1 LPIKSTLAVQLLAF
15 QLQLPTTT
23 KTTSTDPKK
32 THVKKQGSPSTS
44 SSSSSSSSGSGGG
57 TSDGGGGSGGGIHHV
72 KIKKVKKPDISGST
86 NPGGTI
92 GSTSSTTGTDT
103 TTTGGGGGGSINGS
117 PGGNGGTNGQVGTG
131 GTTGVINS
139 PSGGGSNSP
148 PIKCKSNE
156 ILKGDICVPNDIINT
171 PNPPT
176 TCKDT
181 EVLKNGVCVPK
192 QTTDCSNTPGLP
204 ECVPCP
210 TGQHKDPSTNKCV
223 PDVVTCNPPKT
234 MVNGQC
240 VEPSICPSH
249 EHFDNNLKKC
259 VRDPRIPRSGPISIH
274 INVRNTVV
282 IRQSTQLG
290 VPGTVVHDFI
300 EFTANPTN
308 SKVVIRLPTQNI
320 QDAITKNI
328 NMFGTILNTGFGTA
342 RNIGEVKSTIFD
354 KRNNTLATLTAIPET
369 QTPRTQS
376 TTTYQLVIS
385 PDLVRLTDIKY
396 IEFEL
401 VPLRTGGASVASSS
415 SC

>member
-1 LPIKSTLAVQLLAF
+1 MSTV
-15 QLQLPTTT
+15 
-23 KTTSTDPKK
+23 STYQHPKR
-32 THVKKQGSPSTS
+32 TS

-57 TSDGGGGSGGGIHHV
+57 SSDAGGGS
-72 KIKKVKKPDISGST
+72 
-86 NPGGTI
+86 
-92 GSTSSTTGTDT
+92 
-103 TTTGGGGGGSINGS
+103 GGGGGSINGN
-117 PGGNGGTNGQVGTG
+117 PCGNVGTNGQGRTG

-139 PSGGGSNSP
+139 PPGGGSNSP

-156 ILKGDICVPNDIINT
+156 ILKGDICVPNDIVNT

-210 TGQHKDPSTNKCV
+210 TGQHKDPFTNKCV

-240 VEPSICPSH
+240 VEPPCVIPKQMINGQCVEPPICPSH

-259 VRDPRIPRSGPISIH
+259 VRDPRIPRPGPISIH

-282 IRQSTQLG
+282 IRQSAQLG

-308 SKVVIRLPTQNI
+308 SEVVIRLPTQNI
-320 QDAITKNI
+320 QDATTKNI

-342 RNIGEVKSTIFD
+342 RNN
-354 KRNNTLATLTAIPET
+354 R
-369 QTPRTQS
+369 
-376 TTTYQLVIS
+376 
-385 PDLVRLTDIKY
+385 
-396 IEFEL
+396 
-401 VPLRTGGASVASSS
+401 
-415 SC
+415 